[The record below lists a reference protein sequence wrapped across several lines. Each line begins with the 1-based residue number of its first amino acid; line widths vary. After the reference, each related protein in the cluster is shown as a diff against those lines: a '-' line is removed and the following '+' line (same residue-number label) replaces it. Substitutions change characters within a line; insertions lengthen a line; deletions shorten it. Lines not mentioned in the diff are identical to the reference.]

1 MKLTKQQEANLL
13 ELDISGKGGKDAEIA
28 IALGF
33 ERESAKYHDALDKNG
48 KKWEFKKQ
56 QNQQFLDPYKFAQMS
71 KEEKNIDILFFM
83 HKNGKIMEIYKTNYK
98 KLIKTMGYGAWDLKA
113 IKKLYQRQCFVKRS
127 NTQIKAELKYHEIKT
142 FKKIWERKRK
152 SS

>member
-56 QNQQFLDPYKFAQMS
+56 QNLNERLKRLLHPKMMGKNFKVIFAKNKKCKFSLA
-71 KEEKNIDILFFM
+71 
-83 HKNGKIMEIYKTNYK
+83 
-98 KLIKTMGYGAWDLKA
+98 
-113 IKKLYQRQCFVKRS
+113 
-127 NTQIKAELKYHEIKT
+127 
-142 FKKIWERKRK
+142 FK
-152 SS
+152 